1 MNITYLQSIQTSFTP
16 DYILKKFEAKMP
28 ARDEYDRTHLRPSIT
43 LYYPREIEGY
53 TYADYLTDVEQ
64 FYLRAGHEF
73 SEELAQVY
81 TFLFLS
87 IYKVTGKART
97 AIDKLEKC
105 FTKANLQM
113 VFPMKVNYG
122 EEKYLKLER
131 FLFGKFKVQDV
142 KKITK
147 RNIPT
152 TDYWERYIRYNK
164 LNELVMEDFL
174 AIQRDKQEVK
184 VFNLLE
190 LYKYLPDGY
199 RDFVFDVYF
208 EALSE
213 LKWKHFWDEFS
224 QDLADAVAF
233 GMAFYDKRIFYEMG
247 LGEGTQFTMYTHIA
261 GNAQQGWMIPIRTA
275 GHQIHYGWRHSI
287 EHVNQAVEAYQ
298 GMKQKGESEF
308 LHLHDVLISFA
319 TTAAIHLQDDR
330 ISDAFINL
338 TAGLDAVLNSDT
350 EEARSN
356 TLKNRMAILTFKR
369 LGVDI
374 KHHYFTMSE
383 MYKLR
388 SEFVHAGKA
397 IEREKVTELFK
408 VVDQVNV
415 ALQQMHHLQLE
426 GEDFTKKCWYADMD
440 SLIND
445 AHRRVPLDS
454 KRLEE
459 IGTLTITI

>member
-1 MNITYLQSIQTSFTP
+1 MKTAYLQSIQTSFTP

-28 ARDEYDRTHLRPSIT
+28 ARDEHDGTHLRPSIT
-43 LYYPREIEGY
+43 LYYPKEIDGY
-53 TYADYLTDVEQ
+53 SYADYLKDVEQ
-64 FYLRAGHEF
+64 FYLSASHEY
-73 SEELAQVY
+73 SEQLAQVY
-81 TFLFLS
+81 TFFFLS
-87 IYKVTGKART
+87 IYNATKSART
-97 AIDKLEKC
+97 ATDKLAKS

-113 VFPMKVNYG
+113 VFPMKLHYA
-122 EEKYLKLER
+122 EEEYLKLER
-131 FLFGKFKVQDV
+131 FLFGKFKAQDV
-142 KKITK
+142 KNIIK

-152 TDYWERYIRYNK
+152 TDYWERYIKYNK
-164 LNELVMEDFL
+164 LNELVVEDFL
-174 AIQRDKQEVK
+174 AIHRDRQEIK

-199 RDFVFDVYF
+199 RDFVYDVYF

-213 LKWKHFWDEFS
+213 LKWQQFWSEFS

-247 LGEGTQFTMYTHIA
+247 LGDGTQFTMFTHIT
-261 GNAQQGWMIPIRTA
+261 GKPDQGWMIPIQTCN
-275 GHQIHYGWRHSI
+275 HQIQYGWRHSI

-298 GMKQKGESEF
+298 EMKQRGESEF
-308 LHLHDVLISFA
+308 LHLHDVLKSFA

-330 ISDAFINL
+330 SADAFINL

-369 LGVDI
+369 LRVEF
-374 KHHYFTMSE
+374 KPHYYAMSE

-388 SEFVHAGKA
+388 SEFVHAGKP
-397 IEREKVTELFK
+397 IEREKVNELFK
-408 VVDQVNV
+408 VVDQVML
-415 ALQQMHHLQLE
+415 ALQQMHQLHHNY
-426 GEDFTKKCWYADMD
+426 EDFIKANWYQDMD

-445 AHRRVPLDS
+445 AHNRVPLDTEL
-454 KRLEE
+454 LEN
-459 IGTLTITI
+459 IGALALK